1 MSKSDIGQSQSPSTQ
16 PFLHL
21 KTWDLVLLS
30 KKVVYSSFL
39 GEGAGGPGAVEVV
52 GGARIALRCLGL
64 TTFQPGDEGG
74 EVLDVGVVDASREGD
89 KEEEE
94 GVLVKDAGGAVVDSE
109 RMDEGGD

>member
-1 MSKSDIGQSQSPSTQ
+1 M
-16 PFLHL
+16 
-21 KTWDLVLLS
+21 
-30 KKVVYSSFL
+30 

>member
-1 MSKSDIGQSQSPSTQ
+1 M
-16 PFLHL
+16 HL
-21 KTWDLVLLS
+21 KTWDRVLLS

-39 GEGAGGPGAVEVV
+39 GEGAGGPDADEVV
-52 GGARIALRCLGL
+52 GAARTALRCLGL

-74 EVLDVGVVDASREGD
+74 EVLDVGVVDACREGD